1 MIQNDSLPVPNTRR
15 VILLGK
21 TGAGKSSLADTI
33 FGEAKF
39 QINHFNDLKTHCTQA
54 ETKSLNGRSIT
65 LIDVPGFFDGQRS
78 EEEMRTEIV
87 RCITECAPGPH
98 AFLIVLKVERF
109 TDQEQEVINKICQL
123 FSEDALNYAVV
134 VFTHGDQ
141 LSEGT
146 KIEQYVAQSEGLS
159 DLVKKC
165 GGRCCIVD
173 NRYWKSSQGNE
184 YRSNQFQVA
193 ELLNTI
199 DKMAMANSGGY
210 YTNEML
216 QEMENAILTEV
227 ERIRKPSGHMT
238 EEEIRK
244 QAKIN
249 VFKKRVDSS
258 PRTWF
263 RGLVGFTFIAGGAT
277 VSAVWIYLRGG
288 EALTKAPLEEVCT
301 GLGDVVEK
309 IVVEPAS
316 TMAEVAEKVITQETF
331 EFFMAKLFDLYERIY
346 NPWNP
351 FD

>member
-1 MIQNDSLPVPNTRR
+1 MIQCYSLPVANTRR
-15 VILLGK
+15 IILLGK
-21 TGAGKSSLADTI
+21 SGAGKSSLADTI

-65 LIDVPGFFDGQRS
+65 LIDVPGFFDGERS
-78 EEEMRTEIV
+78 EKEMRTEIV

-109 TDQEQEVINKICQL
+109 TEQEQEVINKICQY
-123 FSEDALNYAVV
+123 FSEDALNYAVI

-141 LSEGT
+141 LSEGM
-146 KIEQYVAQSEGLS
+146 KIEEYVAQSEGLR
-159 DLVKKC
+159 DLMKKC

-173 NRYWKSSQGNE
+173 NRYWKSSQE
-184 YRSNQFQVA
+184 DKYRSNRFQVA

-199 DKMAMANSGGY
+199 DKIALANNGGY
-210 YTNEML
+210 YTSEML
-216 QEMENAILTEV
+216 QEMENAILMEMK
-227 ERIRKPSGHMT
+227 RIRKPSGHIT

-249 VFKKRVDSS
+249 VSKKQAYSS
-258 PRTWF
+258 LPTWL
-263 RGLVGFTFIAGGAT
+263 GDLVCFTVIAGGVT
-277 VSAVWIYLRGG
+277 VLIYLRGG
-288 EALTKAPLEEVCT
+288 EAITEAPLEEVWT

-309 IVVEPAS
+309 TVVEPAS
-316 TMAEVAEKVITQETF
+316 TLVEVAEKVIPRETF
-331 EFFMAKLFDLYERIY
+331 ESVLANLFDLYERTY

>member
-1 MIQNDSLPVPNTRR
+1 MIQCYSLPVANTRR
-15 VILLGK
+15 IILLGK
-21 TGAGKSSLADTI
+21 SGAGKSSLADTI

-65 LIDVPGFFDGQRS
+65 LIDVPGFFDGERS
-78 EEEMRTEIV
+78 EKEMRTEIV

-109 TDQEQEVINKICQL
+109 TEQEQEVINKICQY
-123 FSEDALNYAVV
+123 FSEDALNYAVI

-141 LSEGT
+141 LSEGM
-146 KIEQYVAQSEGLS
+146 KIEEYVAQSEGLR
-159 DLVKKC
+159 DLMKKC

-173 NRYWKSSQGNE
+173 NRYWKSSQE
-184 YRSNQFQVA
+184 DKYRSNRFQVA

-199 DKMAMANSGGY
+199 DKIALANNGGY
-210 YTNEML
+210 YTSEML
-216 QEMENAILTEV
+216 QEMENAILTEMK
-227 ERIRKPSGHMT
+227 RIRKPSGHIT

-249 VFKKRVDSS
+249 VSKKQAYSS
-258 PRTWF
+258 LPTWL
-263 RGLVGFTFIAGGAT
+263 GDLVCFTVIAGGVT
-277 VSAVWIYLRGG
+277 VLIYLRGG
-288 EALTKAPLEEVCT
+288 EAITEAPLEEVWT

-309 IVVEPAS
+309 TVVEPAS
-316 TMAEVAEKVITQETF
+316 TLVEVAEKVIPRETF
-331 EFFMAKLFDLYERIY
+331 ESVLANLFDLYERTY

>member
-1 MIQNDSLPVPNTRR
+1 MIQCYSLPVANTRR
-15 VILLGK
+15 IILLGK
-21 TGAGKSSLADTI
+21 SGAGKSSLADTI

-65 LIDVPGFFDGQRS
+65 LIDVPGFFDGERS
-78 EEEMRTEIV
+78 EKEMRTEIV

-109 TDQEQEVINKICQL
+109 TEHEQEVINKICQY
-123 FSEDALNYAVV
+123 FSEDALNYAVI

-141 LSEGT
+141 LSEGM
-146 KIEQYVAQSEGLS
+146 KIEEYVAQSEGLR
-159 DLVKKC
+159 DLMKKC

-173 NRYWKSSQGNE
+173 NRYWKSSQE
-184 YRSNQFQVA
+184 DKYRSNRFQVA

-199 DKMAMANSGGY
+199 DKIALANNGGY
-210 YTNEML
+210 YTSEML
-216 QEMENAILTEV
+216 QEMENAILTEMK
-227 ERIRKPSGHMT
+227 RIRKPSGHIT

-249 VFKKRVDSS
+249 VSKKQAYSS
-258 PRTWF
+258 LPTWL
-263 RGLVGFTFIAGGAT
+263 GDLVCFTVIAGGVT
-277 VSAVWIYLRGG
+277 VLIYLRGG
-288 EALTKAPLEEVCT
+288 EAITEAPLEEVWT

-309 IVVEPAS
+309 TVVEPAS
-316 TMAEVAEKVITQETF
+316 TLVEVAEKVIPRETF
-331 EFFMAKLFDLYERIY
+331 ESVLANLFDLYERTY